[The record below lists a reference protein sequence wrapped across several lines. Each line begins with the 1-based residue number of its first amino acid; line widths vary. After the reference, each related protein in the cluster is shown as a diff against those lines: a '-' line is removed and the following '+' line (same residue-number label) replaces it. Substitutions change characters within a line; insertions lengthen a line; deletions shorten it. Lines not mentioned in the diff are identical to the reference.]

1 MAFTQ
6 TAQLNGSTQL
16 YQVSPQCKRYTL
28 RDNGFV
34 ETKAGNFQFVR
45 TLDDAK
51 GARKKGLR
59 LKVVVSKDLSQL
71 KMSTT
76 TRLITR
82 VISLSL
88 SEFDITTSKFFYLQL
103 ILSVP
108 CLQERRK
115 HERH

>member
-45 TLDDAK
+45 TLDDAE
-51 GARKKGLR
+51 GAHKKGLR

-76 TRLITR
+76 TSNGLQAVNVYQLKDMDM
-82 VISLSL
+82 VIEKL
-88 SEFDITTSKFFYLQL
+88 EF
-103 ILSVP
+103 ILAGFVNRDV
-108 CLQERRK
+108 LVEVTQ
-115 HERH
+115 